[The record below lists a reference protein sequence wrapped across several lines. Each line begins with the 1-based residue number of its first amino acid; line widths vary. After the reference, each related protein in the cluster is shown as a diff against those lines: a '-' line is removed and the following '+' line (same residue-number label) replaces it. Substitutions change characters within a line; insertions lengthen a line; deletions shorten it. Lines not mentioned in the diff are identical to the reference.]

1 MARPSQMAPRMQVQ
15 SAIAS
20 PPACGR
26 VCAHLS
32 CLVLHAR
39 TLRLSQ
45 PAWLRRPFAPAAAPL
60 SLLPRNRWQAA
71 AATRARRARR
81 NPRARARGG
90 WVHWGG
96 ELMLPPLPR
105 PGMRRHR
112 EVAGARMASGW
123 SGSGESASE
132 RLLAS
137 RTLMERGAVVP
148 KSCAYRAHVLALA
161 LEASQWSER
170 ATALSPPNITHN
182 TTGMDRES
190 LYLRESGCLS
200 GH

>member
-1 MARPSQMAPRMQVQ
+1 MPRAP
-15 SAIAS
+15 
-20 PPACGR
+20 
-26 VCAHLS
+26 
-32 CLVLHAR
+32 
-39 TLRLSQ
+39 
-45 PAWLRRPFAPAAAPL
+45 PAAASARSSPAWYCTHAPCATSLNLPRGDRSPPPL
-60 SLLPRNRWQAA
+60 HRCHLLPRNRWQAA
-71 AATRARRARR
+71 AATRARWARR

-90 WVHWGG
+90 WAHWGG

-132 RLLAS
+132 RLLDS